1 MKDDALPPE
10 ADASLDAF
18 LRIPPWVPKTVALAA
33 RQAYAVVNGKPRMIE
48 YLVRLVS
55 DERMRGVWHELGRR
69 HRDGTFMHPAAS
81 APAYAPISAT
91 AYVTLGY
98 VTPASSVSVTADEWQ
113 DEAMAS
119 LLRAALDYAVNR
131 GATFRARGLSRI
143 VFTISRWR
151 DSCEPTPR
159 GCGSTLKGCE
169 TAIAAA
175 YSCPQPRPTPEP
187 LRASPTNWKAGCGSG
202 TAPSFASETAASPRI
217 NGSRSISQPNAG
229 GGLVRRTT
237 VSPRSSCRS
246 SSTAKSR
253 RALSDSGALSTLRV
267 RPKKSALNRRL
278 PKHFGLPHISG
289 EQLDRAGYG
298 GKSCRLNLMNG

>member
-1 MKDDALPPE
+1 MKADALPPD

-91 AYVTLGY
+91 AYVTPGY

-131 GATFRARGLSRI
+131 GTTLTRQRAKQDRLHYLKMAQQLRADASRLWVDPERMRDRDRRRLLMSAAGAYTRAAARIANQLESGARKWYSPVIRERDRGKPADQWLALNIATEC
-143 VFTISRWR
+143 RWR
-151 DSCEPTPR
+151 F
-159 GCGSTLKGCE
+159 GSPHYSV
-169 TAIAAA
+169 TAI
-175 YSCPQPRPTPEP
+175 
-187 LRASPTNWKAGCGSG
+187 
-202 TAPSFASETAASPRI
+202 I
-217 NGSRSISQPNAG
+217 
-229 GGLVRRTT
+229 
-237 VSPRSSCRS
+237 VSVILDREID
-246 SSTAKSR
+246 R
-253 RALSDSGALSTLRV
+253 RAV
-267 RPKKSALNRRL
+267 RQWCSYPADKRR
-278 PKHFGLPHISG
+278 
-289 EQLDRAGYG
+289 
-298 GKSCRLNLMNG
+298 